1 MWQGILSYKI
11 HMLCHHPRTIGV
23 ELFQISPV
31 VFGNKTFVCFP
42 YIYIGKADFAP
53 WQPCFSTGQIFFS
66 RGSPNIFLSFSFWLP
81 YQPDFCMEWKYFS
94 NFERGPPKYNSCEVW
109 WNSKRWC
116 RRTWLKKLLTDA
128 GQMMNGH
135 IPIVTTAHLELKK
148 IEDPNHMQISDNE
161 QTINKKTLTRQIP
174 SWGFL
179 RLARKL
185 KIRFLR
191 IYIWYFPIRE

>member
-1 MWQGILSYKI
+1 MALLCLVLRARQFPDEPTSSDKKAPSAQMWQGILSYKI

-109 WNSKRWC
+109 
-116 RRTWLKKLLTDA
+116 
-128 GQMMNGH
+128 
-135 IPIVTTAHLELKK
+135 
-148 IEDPNHMQISDNE
+148 
-161 QTINKKTLTRQIP
+161 
-174 SWGFL
+174 
-179 RLARKL
+179 
-185 KIRFLR
+185 
-191 IYIWYFPIRE
+191 